1 MFIGVREIMKSKFR
15 NFIAESRGVAAIEV
29 AFIMPFMLLIY
40 FGLFDIT
47 SLVSVNRK
55 VTYAA
60 SVVADL
66 VAQNKT
72 SVLKSDIQNYFNAS
86 NMVMA
91 PFSPAEV
98 RVEVFGYRIA
108 GATISQVWKTD
119 NGQATACGAA
129 PSTGAMAPLMVA
141 GNDLVIA
148 RVCTT
153 YQVYAANFLGYNI
166 VNASS
171 FVISESI
178 TQRPRSTLKLT
189 CYNTTVGGTVCS

>member
-1 MFIGVREIMKSKFR
+1 
-15 NFIAESRGVAAIEV
+15 
-29 AFIMPFMLLIY
+29 MPFMLLIY

-91 PFSPAEV
+91 PMPATRV
-98 RVEVFGYRIA
+98 RVEVFGYRKS
-108 GATISQVWKTD
+108 GSTISLIMENKQRAI
-119 NGQATACGAA
+119 QPHAA
-129 PSTGAMAPLMVA
+129 RHPPPPPWTRSWSQETILWLHGF
-141 GNDLVIA
+141 A
-148 RVCTT
+148 RLTSSMPRT
-153 YQVYAANFLGYNI
+153 FLGI
-166 VNASS
+166 AS
-171 FVISESI
+171 
-178 TQRPRSTLKLT
+178 
-189 CYNTTVGGTVCS
+189 